1 MTLRGATWADR
12 DLLLAWRND
21 PLTVQG
27 SLTAAGV
34 GAEEHYAWLRQSLVS
49 GSRRLF
55 IAEEDGLAVG
65 TARLDYSA
73 AGVELSW
80 TVAPEARGRGVGK
93 RLVALAAEQAPSV
106 FARIRPDNAASL
118 AIASACGFTLERE
131 EDGVTWWR
139 R

>member
-1 MTLRGATWADR
+1 MKLRGATWADR
-12 DLLLAWRND
+12 DLLLEWRND

-27 SLTAAGV
+27 SLS
-34 GAEEHYAWLRQSLVS
+34 GASVEADEHYAWLRKSLIS

-55 IAEEDGLAVG
+55 IAEEDGVAVG
-65 TARLDYSA
+65 TARLDYSP

-93 RLVALAAEQAPSV
+93 RLVGLAAEQAPSI
-106 FARIRPDNAASL
+106 FARIRSDNPASL
-118 AIASACGFTLERE
+118 AIARACGFTLDRE